1 MPLHLPHGF
10 DGRQPPTPS
19 HLKQSLSVADIL
31 PTAEQALKVTTMA
44 DVRKAIDTLDREI
57 VTLLGTRLRFI
68 EAAARIKEDRA
79 KVRDEWRKKDVLDK
93 AVKRAG
99 EVGMDENILKGVYEA
114 LVEGCIEYEGV
125 RWDEYRKPHQKVPEV
140 VLDE

>member
-1 MPLHLPHGF
+1 ML
-10 DGRQPPTPS
+10 PTP
-19 HLKQSLSVADIL
+19 
-31 PTAEQALKVTTMA
+31 EEALKASTMPE
-44 DVRKAIDTLDREI
+44 VRKAIDTLDREI

-68 EAAARIKEDRA
+68 EAAARIKEDRG
-79 KVRDEWRKKDVLDK
+79 KVRDEWRKQNVIDK

-99 EVGMDENILKGVYEA
+99 EVGMDEKILREVYEA

-125 RWDEYRKPHQKVPEV
+125 RWDEFRKPHQDAPMV